1 METSRR
7 GFLGILGSIPLAL
20 KVNWEKVEEKK
31 KVLEPIS
38 ELKYPNETLPEG
50 WYSVQVTDVFVRESA
65 KDGSPIY
72 GLKMITEKGTEFK
85 SHFSSKYLQAMVPA
99 LTAMKVLETETVNLE
114 DAIGKKMRVH
124 LKRDEYNKKYYNT
137 ADEYV
142 ALER

>member
-1 METSRR
+1 
-7 GFLGILGSIPLAL
+7 
-20 KVNWEKVEEKK
+20 
-31 KVLEPIS
+31 
-38 ELKYPNETLPEG
+38 
-50 WYSVQVTDVFVRESA
+50 
-65 KDGSPIY
+65 
-72 GLKMITEKGTEFK
+72 
-85 SHFSSKYLQAMVPA
+85 MVPA